1 MIVSCPS
8 CGTGYLLPEHLLGP
22 GGASVRCPRCQA
34 LFAVDAAGLPKEPP
48 GAKGEPPLEAA
59 AEEPPAERS
68 PEPAAPGASDPP
80 AAGPDEPAAAEP
92 LAVARAVLERLAREH
107 GEAIEQARDG
117 QRLFADFGPALM
129 AAFEAYR
136 LEAGADAGPGP
147 FRQALRER
155 WGVELLPLAAPGN

>member
-1 MIVSCPS
+1 MERPAE
-8 CGTGYLLPEHLLGP
+8 P
-22 GGASVRCPRCQA
+22 
-34 LFAVDAAGLPKEPP
+34 AV
-48 GAKGEPPLEAA
+48 AA
-59 AEEPPAERS
+59 ASEPPA
-68 PEPAAPGASDPP
+68 AV
-80 AAGPDEPAAAEP
+80 PDEPAAAEP